1 MGEGRLELIG
11 NRKFLLGGSGFTHVL
26 DFPFSVLA
34 GAFLFFPV
42 ILARYYVVQRL
53 LFPRLIVLK
62 SDIPSPRLNIVPRQT
77 DADVT

>member
-1 MGEGRLELIG
+1 MGEGRVELIG

-42 ILARYYVVQRL
+42 ILARYSVVQRL
-53 LFPRLIVLK
+53 FFSSSFCFKERHTFPAPK
-62 SDIPSPRLNIVPRQT
+62 YCSASDGC
-77 DADVT
+77 